1 MQRAAIAI
9 LFVVLEVC
17 CGSGGGGGE
26 LAWL

>member
-17 CGSGGGGGE
+17 CGGGGGE